1 MSARQSL
8 PLSSSF
14 LIGLMLSGVFLA
26 GCAGS
31 QHPGSETVSI
41 QAYRGQRDSA
51 PESSQRRPTA
61 LELEARL
68 MGFADRY
75 LSKAAEATDT
85 YQHLVHTKAAR
96 ELGLA
101 TFIFPGLTVIGIAA
115 GGEPGSDL
123 LDMVVF
129 ATLQRESLEKG
140 WAREVLGDKADNL
153 IKTQQQLEA
162 QIWGIAGDVLSSDQL
177 ERLREAIRLW
187 RKANP
192 NQRYV
197 SNVKFDDVATERG
210 AGQGAK
216 GLEDESVGLLAPLDA
231 AVREGE
237 EIRLMARRSM
247 YIIQRMPPLL
257 MAQARFVLHEEV
269 SPEQVDGLLKDVS
282 GFRVTL
288 DEAQKTLAR
297 MPASIGKEREALFND
312 LDQLTPVLD
321 KGHTLTRD
329 VRDALE
335 TLRQIELQYPA
346 SGAVIN
352 ETLRQYRELA
362 EVMDRSPPSDMGPKI
377 ELLHEIGHI
386 GEELNQLASFI
397 RSEDQKKLKDFWG
410 DLLNAVLIR
419 AMAFALFVFGLLVL
433 YRRILKGPHGGAA
446 L

>member
-1 MSARQSL
+1 MSASHKL
-8 PLSSSF
+8 NCSFSF
-14 LIGLMLSGVFLA
+14 LTGLLLLAVFLN
-26 GCAGS
+26 GCSSA
-31 QHPGSETVSI
+31 QRPGSETVSI
-41 QAYRGQRDSA
+41 QAYRGQGDSA
-51 PESSQRRPTA
+51 SESAKRRPTA

-85 YQHLVHTKAAR
+85 YQHLVRTKAAR

-140 WAREVLGDKADNL
+140 WAREILGDKADNL
-153 IKTQQQLEA
+153 IKTQQQLET
-162 QIWGIAGDVLSSDQL
+162 QIWEIAGDVLSLDQL
-177 ERLREAIRLW
+177 ERLRAAIRLW
-187 RKANP
+187 RKVNP

-216 GLEDESVGLLAPLDA
+216 GLQDESVGLLAPLDA

-312 LDQLTPVLD
+312 LDKLSPVLD
-321 KGHTLTRD
+321 KSHTLTQD

-335 TLRQIELQYPA
+335 TFRQIEVQYPA

-362 EVMDRSPPSDMGPKI
+362 EVMDRSPPSDMRPKI
-377 ELLHEIGHI
+377 ELLHEMAHI
-386 GEELNQLASFI
+386 GEELNHLASFI

-410 DLLNAVLIR
+410 DLLNALLFR
-419 AMAFALFVFGLLVL
+419 AMALAIFVFGLVLL
-433 YRRILKGPHGGAA
+433 YRRIIKSPHGGAA
-446 L
+446 P

>member
-1 MSARQSL
+1 
-8 PLSSSF
+8 
-14 LIGLMLSGVFLA
+14 MLSGVFLA

-31 QHPGSETVSI
+31 QHPGSETVSV
-41 QAYRGQRDSA
+41 QAYQGQRDSA

-140 WAREVLGDKADNL
+140 WAREVLGDRADNL
-153 IKTQQQLEA
+153 IKTQQQLET

-192 NQRYV
+192 DQRYV

-312 LDQLTPVLD
+312 LDQLAPVLD
-321 KGHTLTRD
+321 KGHTLTQD

-335 TLRQIELQYPA
+335 TFRQIELQYPA

-352 ETLRQYRELA
+352 ETLKQYRELA

-397 RSEDQKKLKDFWG
+397 RSEDQKTLKDFWG

-419 AMAFALFVFGLLVL
+419 AMALTLFMFGLLVL
-433 YRRILKGPHGGAA
+433 YRRILKGPHGGAS

>member
-1 MSARQSL
+1 
-8 PLSSSF
+8 
-14 LIGLMLSGVFLA
+14 
-26 GCAGS
+26 
-31 QHPGSETVSI
+31 
-41 QAYRGQRDSA
+41 
-51 PESSQRRPTA
+51 
-61 LELEARL
+61 
-68 MGFADRY
+68 
-75 LSKAAEATDT
+75 
-85 YQHLVHTKAAR
+85 
-96 ELGLA
+96 
-101 TFIFPGLTVIGIAA
+101 
-115 GGEPGSDL
+115 
-123 LDMVVF
+123 
-129 ATLQRESLEKG
+129 
-140 WAREVLGDKADNL
+140 
-153 IKTQQQLEA
+153 
-162 QIWGIAGDVLSSDQL
+162 
-177 ERLREAIRLW
+177 
-187 RKANP
+187 
-192 NQRYV
+192 
-197 SNVKFDDVATERG
+197 
-210 AGQGAK
+210 
-216 GLEDESVGLLAPLDA
+216 
-231 AVREGE
+231 
-237 EIRLMARRSM
+237 
-247 YIIQRMPPLL
+247 

-321 KGHTLTRD
+321 KGHTLTQD

-335 TLRQIELQYPA
+335 TFRQIELQYPA

-433 YRRILKGPHGGAA
+433 YRRILKGPHGGAS

>member
-1 MSARQSL
+1 MSVWREIPRFRLSL
-8 PLSSSF
+8 TGAL
-14 LIGLMLSGVFLA
+14 LAGVFLF
-26 GCAGS
+26 GCTAS
-31 QHPGSETVSI
+31 QRPGSETVSI
-41 QAYRGQRDSA
+41 QAYKGQTD
-51 PESSQRRPTA
+51 PSSETSKKRPSA

-96 ELGLA
+96 EFGLA

-140 WAREVLGDKADNL
+140 WAREVLGAQADNL
-153 IKTQQQLEA
+153 IKTQQQLEF
-162 QIWGIAGDVLSSDQL
+162 QIWEIAGDVLSKDQL
-177 ERLREAIRLW
+177 ERLRDAIRLW

-216 GLEDESVGLLAPLDA
+216 GLQDESEGLLAPLDA

-269 SPEQVDGLLKDVS
+269 SPEQVDGLLKDIS
-282 GFRVTL
+282 GFRTSM
-288 DEAQKTLAR
+288 DEAQKTFAR
-297 MPASIGKEREALFND
+297 MPLILAQEREAVFKEIDKLS
-312 LDQLTPVLD
+312 PVLD
-321 KGHTLTRD
+321 KTHTLTQD
-329 VRDALE
+329 VMEALE
-335 TLRQIELQYPA
+335 TFGQIEAQYPT
-346 SGAVIN
+346 SGAVLN
-352 ETLRQYRELA
+352 ETLKAYRELA
-362 EVMDRSPPSDMGPKI
+362 EVMDRSPPSDLRPKI
-377 ELLHEIGHI
+377 EMLREIGHI
-386 GEELNQLASFI
+386 GEELNQLAAFI
-397 RSEDQKKLKDFWG
+397 HSEDEKKIQAFLSETM
-410 DLLNAVLIR
+410 NALLIR
-419 AMAFALFVFGLLVL
+419 AMGFALFVFFLAVI
-433 YRRILKGPHGGAA
+433 YRQIFKGPHGEAP

>member
-1 MSARQSL
+1 
-8 PLSSSF
+8 
-14 LIGLMLSGVFLA
+14 
-26 GCAGS
+26 
-31 QHPGSETVSI
+31 
-41 QAYRGQRDSA
+41 
-51 PESSQRRPTA
+51 
-61 LELEARL
+61 

-140 WAREVLGDKADNL
+140 WAREVLGDRADNL
-153 IKTQQQLEA
+153 IKTQQQLEV
-162 QIWGIAGDVLSSDQL
+162 QIWAIAGDVLSADQL
-177 ERLREAIRLW
+177 ARLKEAIRRW
-187 RKANP
+187 REANP

-197 SNVKFDDVATERG
+197 SNVKFDDVAMERG

-216 GLEDESVGLLAPLDA
+216 ALQDESVGLLAPLDA

-269 SPEQVDGLLKDVS
+269 SPEQIDGLLKDVS

-288 DEAQKTLAR
+288 DEAQKTLAH
-297 MPASIGKEREALFND
+297 MPGLIGKEREALFSD
-312 LDQLTPVLD
+312 LDKLSPVLD
-321 KGHTLTRD
+321 KSHTLTQD

-335 TLRQIELQYPA
+335 TFHQIELQYPS

-352 ETLRQYRELA
+352 ETLKQYRELA
-362 EVMDRSPPSDMGPKI
+362 EVMDRSPPSDIRPKI
-377 ELLHEIGHI
+377 ELLHELGHI

-397 RSEDQKKLKDFWG
+397 RSEDQKKLQDFWG
-410 DLLNAVLIR
+410 DFLNAVLIR
-419 AMAFALFVFGLLVL
+419 AMAFALFVFGLVVL
-433 YRRILKGPHGGAA
+433 YRRILTGPQGGAPR
-446 L
+446 

>member
-1 MSARQSL
+1 MSVRL
-8 PLSSSF
+8 TEPKWRLF
-14 LIGLMLSGVFLA
+14 LTGLLLTCLFLC

-31 QHPGSETVSI
+31 QRPGSETVSV
-41 QAYRGQRDSA
+41 QAYRSQGESA
-51 PESSQRRPTA
+51 SGSSKPRPTA

-140 WAREVLGDKADNL
+140 WAREVLGERADNL
-153 IKTQQQLEA
+153 IKTQQQLEV
-162 QIWGIAGDVLSSDQL
+162 QIWAIAGDVLSADQL
-177 ERLREAIRLW
+177 ARLKEAIRRW
-187 RKANP
+187 REANP

-197 SNVKFDDVATERG
+197 SNVKFDDVAMERG

-216 GLEDESVGLLAPLDA
+216 ALQDESVGLLAPLDA

-269 SPEQVDGLLKDVS
+269 SPEQIDGLLKDVS

-288 DEAQKTLAR
+288 DEAQKTLAH
-297 MPASIGKEREALFND
+297 MPGLIGKEREALFSD
-312 LDQLTPVLD
+312 LDKLSPVLD
-321 KGHTLTRD
+321 KSHTLTQD

-335 TLRQIELQYPA
+335 TFHQIELQYPS

-352 ETLRQYRELA
+352 ETLKQYRELA
-362 EVMDRSPPSDMGPKI
+362 EVMDRSPPSDIRPKI
-377 ELLHEIGHI
+377 ELLHELGHI

-397 RSEDQKKLKDFWG
+397 RSEDQKKLQDFWG
-410 DLLNAVLIR
+410 DFLNAVLIR
-419 AMAFALFVFGLLVL
+419 AMAFALFVFGLVVL
-433 YRRILKGPHGGAA
+433 YRRILTGPQGGAPR
-446 L
+446 

>member
-1 MSARQSL
+1 
-8 PLSSSF
+8 
-14 LIGLMLSGVFLA
+14 
-26 GCAGS
+26 
-31 QHPGSETVSI
+31 
-41 QAYRGQRDSA
+41 
-51 PESSQRRPTA
+51 
-61 LELEARL
+61 

-140 WAREVLGDKADNL
+140 WAREILGDKSDNL
-153 IKTQQQLEA
+153 IKTQQQLET

-187 RKANP
+187 RKVNP

-321 KGHTLTRD
+321 KGHTLTQD

-335 TLRQIELQYPA
+335 TFRQIELQYPA

>member
-1 MSARQSL
+1 
-8 PLSSSF
+8 
-14 LIGLMLSGVFLA
+14 
-26 GCAGS
+26 
-31 QHPGSETVSI
+31 
-41 QAYRGQRDSA
+41 
-51 PESSQRRPTA
+51 
-61 LELEARL
+61 

-153 IKTQQQLEA
+153 IKTQQQLET
-162 QIWGIAGDVLSSDQL
+162 QIWGIAGDVLSLDQL

-321 KGHTLTRD
+321 KGHTLTQD

-335 TLRQIELQYPA
+335 TFRQIELQYPA

-433 YRRILKGPHGGAA
+433 YRRILKGPHGGAS

>member
-1 MSARQSL
+1 MSVWREIPRFRLSL
-8 PLSSSF
+8 TGAL
-14 LIGLMLSGVFLA
+14 LAGVFLF
-26 GCAGS
+26 GCTAS
-31 QHPGSETVSI
+31 QRPGSETVSI
-41 QAYRGQRDSA
+41 QAYKGQTD
-51 PESSQRRPTA
+51 PSSETSKKRPSA

-96 ELGLA
+96 EFGLA

-140 WAREVLGDKADNL
+140 WAREVLGAQADNL
-153 IKTQQQLEA
+153 IKTQQQLEF
-162 QIWGIAGDVLSSDQL
+162 QIWEIAGDVLSKDQL
-177 ERLREAIRLW
+177 ERLRDAIRLW

-216 GLEDESVGLLAPLDA
+216 GLQDESEGLLAPLDA

-269 SPEQVDGLLKDVS
+269 SPEQVDGLLKDIS
-282 GFRVTL
+282 GFRASM

-297 MPASIGKEREALFND
+297 MPDVVSREREALFND
-312 LDQLTPVLD
+312 LDKISPILD
-321 KGHTLTRD
+321 KSHTLTQD

-335 TLRQIELQYPA
+335 IFRQIEVQYPA

-352 ETLRQYRELA
+352 ETLKQYRELA

-377 ELLHEIGHI
+377 ALMHEIGHV

-397 RSEDQKKLKDFWG
+397 HSEDQEKLKGFLD
-410 DLLNAVLIR
+410 DLLNALLIR
-419 AMAFALFVFGLLVL
+419 AMAFAAFVFGLVLL
-433 YRRILKGPHGGAA
+433 YRRITKGPYGGPS

>member
-1 MSARQSL
+1 
-8 PLSSSF
+8 
-14 LIGLMLSGVFLA
+14 MLSVVLLV
-26 GCAGS
+26 GCTSS
-31 QHPGSETVSI
+31 QRAGSETVAI
-41 QAYRGQRDSA
+41 QAYRGQGNSA
-51 PESSQRRPTA
+51 PESSKQRPTA

-153 IKTQQQLEA
+153 IKTQQQLET
-162 QIWGIAGDVLSSDQL
+162 QIWEIAGDVLSLDQL
-177 ERLREAIRLW
+177 ERLRAAIRRW
-187 RKANP
+187 RIANP

-210 AGQGAK
+210 AGEGAK
-216 GLEDESVGLLAPLDA
+216 GLQDESAGLLAPLDS

-312 LDQLTPVLD
+312 LDKLSPVLD
-321 KGHTLTRD
+321 KSHTLTQD

-335 TLRQIELQYPA
+335 TFHQIELQYPA

-362 EVMDRSPPSDMGPKI
+362 EIMDRSPPSDMRPKI

-397 RSEDQKKLKDFWG
+397 RSEDQNKLKDFWG
-410 DLLNAVLIR
+410 DLLNALLIR
-419 AMAFALFVFGLLVL
+419 AMAFAVFVFGLVVL
-433 YRRILKGPHGGAA
+433 YRRIIKVPHGGSS

>member
-1 MSARQSL
+1 
-8 PLSSSF
+8 
-14 LIGLMLSGVFLA
+14 
-26 GCAGS
+26 
-31 QHPGSETVSI
+31 
-41 QAYRGQRDSA
+41 
-51 PESSQRRPTA
+51 
-61 LELEARL
+61 
-68 MGFADRY
+68 
-75 LSKAAEATDT
+75 
-85 YQHLVHTKAAR
+85 
-96 ELGLA
+96 LGLA

-153 IKTQQQLEA
+153 IKTQQQLET
-162 QIWGIAGDVLSSDQL
+162 QIWEIAGDVLSLDQL
-177 ERLREAIRLW
+177 ERLRAAIRRW
-187 RKANP
+187 RIANP

-210 AGQGAK
+210 AGEGAK
-216 GLEDESVGLLAPLDA
+216 GLQDESAGLLAPLDS

-312 LDQLTPVLD
+312 LDKLSPVLD
-321 KGHTLTRD
+321 KSHTLTQD

-335 TLRQIELQYPA
+335 TFRQIEVQYPA

-362 EVMDRSPPSDMGPKI
+362 EVMDRSPPSDMRPKI
-377 ELLHEIGHI
+377 ELLHEMAHI
-386 GEELNQLASFI
+386 GEELNHLASFI

-410 DLLNAVLIR
+410 DILNALLFR
-419 AMAFALFVFGLLVL
+419 AMALAIFVFGLVLL
-433 YRRILKGPHGGAA
+433 YRRIIKSPHGGASP
-446 L
+446 